1 MAIPNDYSF
10 LLDINTPIEVI
21 VGLFVLF
28 LLSVVL
34 IVVFVK
40 DRVKKTKYIG
50 FTAFLSY
57 TSSLMCHT
65 VIFRHSKDVMEF
77 EPIPFWSYIDIIK
90 EHKMVFLYEN
100 FLNIVLF
107 LPLGF
112 FLGFFINDHQWRKVF
127 IISIV
132 LSSSIEIMQL
142 LLHRGL
148 CEFDD
153 VFHNTIGCLLGYIIS
168 ILILRY
174 DQKRRKF
181 FTVN

>member
-1 MAIPNDYSF
+1 MVIPNDYSF
-10 LLDINTPIEVI
+10 LLNINTPIEVI
-21 VGLFVLF
+21 VVYFILF
-28 LLSVVL
+28 LLSFVL
-34 IVVFVK
+34 IFTFER
-40 DRVKKTKYIG
+40 DRVKKSKYIG
-50 FTAFLSY
+50 FTAFLLY
-57 TSSLMCHT
+57 TSFLMCHT
-65 VIFRHSKDVMEF
+65 VIFRQSKDIMEF
-77 EPIPFWSYIDIIK
+77 KLMPFWSYIDIIK

-100 FLNIVLF
+100 ILNVVLF

-142 LLHRGL
+142 FLHRGL

-153 VFHNTIGCLLGYIIS
+153 VFHNTIGSLLGYIIS

-174 DQKRRKF
+174 DQKRRKL

>member
-1 MAIPNDYSF
+1 MAILKDYSF
-10 LLDINTPIEVI
+10 LLNINTPIEVI
-21 VGLFVLF
+21 VGLFILF
-28 LLSVVL
+28 LLSFVL
-34 IVVFVK
+34 IFVFEK
-40 DRVKKTKYIG
+40 DRVKKKYIG
-50 FTAFLSY
+50 FTAFLLYASF
-57 TSSLMCHT
+57 LMCHT

-100 FLNIVLF
+100 ILNIVLF
-107 LPLGF
+107 LPIGF

-132 LSSSIEIMQL
+132 LSSSIEIIQL

-174 DQKRRKF
+174 DQKRRKLF
-181 FTVN
+181 RVN